1 MCIKVW
7 PFSEAPDTY
16 RQMST
21 NGGDED
27 WVALVPLEWKD
38 RYYIGWLEAG
48 MSPCFG
54 CCCIDWYEHRDGW
67 VVIGAHS

>member
-16 RQMST
+16 RLMST

-38 RYYIGWLEAG
+38 RYYIGWLEEG
-48 MSPCFG
+48 MSLMMDG
-54 CCCIDWYEHRDGW
+54 LLLEH
-67 VVIGAHS
+67 IHSES